1 MSSEVDH
8 PPTGAVPAPLDS
20 VPGSAA
26 AVPVPTVAVP
36 ASSADDGRP
45 VRQVPAAVP
54 VRHGS
59 NRVPAP
65 TDGDNR
71 YKAVQHK
78 LKAFSGAL
86 DGATGRLE
94 ALRRRMR
101 ATADR
106 ASTLAG
112 HIADAGLDPVFVEM
126 TNAVALALDGAAL
139 ATGRLHES
147 AQAVSADASETQRT
161 HARMYEA
168 LDQIRSGR
176 KHRTPKPGFFARN

>member
-8 PPTGAVPAPLDS
+8 PPTGAVPAPTGA
-20 VPGSAA
+20 VPASAA
-26 AVPVPTVAVP
+26 AVPAP
-36 ASSADDGRP
+36 SAAGLGP
-45 VRQVPAAVP
+45 VRQAPAAVL
-54 VRHGS
+54 VRQTG
-59 NRVPAP
+59 RAPAP

-86 DGATGRLE
+86 DASTGRLE

-112 HIADAGLDPVFVEM
+112 HAADAHVDGVLVEM
-126 TNAVALALDGAAL
+126 TNAVAAALDGAAL

-147 AQAVSADASETQRT
+147 AQAVSADTTETQRT

>member
-1 MSSEVDH
+1 MDKDIEY
-8 PPTGAVPAPLDS
+8 PPSHTVPAQPDPAMQFTYLAE
-20 VPGSAA
+20 PARQA
-26 AVPVPTVAVP
+26 PAVVP
-36 ASSADDGRP
+36 ALQGP
-45 VRQVPAAVP
+45 G
-54 VRHGS
+54 RHGS

-71 YKAVQHK
+71 FKAVQQK

-112 HIADAGLDPVFVEM
+112 HIADADLDPVFVEM
-126 TNAVALALDGAAL
+126 TNAVATALDGAAL

-147 AQAVSADASETQRT
+147 AQAVSADASDTQRT

>member
-1 MSSEVDH
+1 MS
-8 PPTGAVPAPLDS
+8 
-20 VPGSAA
+20 
-26 AVPVPTVAVP
+26 
-36 ASSADDGRP
+36 
-45 VRQVPAAVP
+45 VRQGAG
-54 VRHGS
+54 RT
-59 NRVPAP
+59 PAP

-71 YKAVQHK
+71 YKAVQQK

-101 ATADR
+101 TTADR
-106 ASTLAG
+106 ASTLAS
-112 HIADAGLDPVFVEM
+112 HIADAQVDPLFVEM
-126 TNAVALALDGAAL
+126 TNAVATALDGAAL

-147 AQAVSADASETQRT
+147 AQAVSAEASETQRT